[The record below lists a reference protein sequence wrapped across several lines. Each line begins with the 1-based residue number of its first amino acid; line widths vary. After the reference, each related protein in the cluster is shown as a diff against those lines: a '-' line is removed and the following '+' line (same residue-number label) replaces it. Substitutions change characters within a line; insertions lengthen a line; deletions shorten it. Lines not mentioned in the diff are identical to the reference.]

1 MYKACTPS
9 NQGPILVFYIQI
21 WMEDYFPE
29 FWFELNLLMT
39 ARKNKVSRILT
50 NDLFKISSIEFDEY
64 CQARRKQ
71 QNKTN

>member
-9 NQGPILVFYIQI
+9 NPDPILVFYIQI
-21 WMEDYFPE
+21 WIEDYFPV